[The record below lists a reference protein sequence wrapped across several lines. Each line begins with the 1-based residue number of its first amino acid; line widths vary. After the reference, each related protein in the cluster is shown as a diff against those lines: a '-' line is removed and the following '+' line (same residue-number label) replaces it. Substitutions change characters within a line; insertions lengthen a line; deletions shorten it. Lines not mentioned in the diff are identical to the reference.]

1 VLTISTASYGAFM
14 SLWNGLPSR
23 LREKAVKSIRHTL
36 KAEILSGTTADEST
50 PVVEP
55 APTLELD
62 PDLLEAFYDESE
74 PEEID
79 LGPLVAPH
87 TSDSHRIGVEN
98 GMDNENVVV
107 RTDSVLGGSNGDD
120 ANSTAE
126 HSLDDTADFEEDI
139 VDNEDDGMVE
149 DEDMEY
155 MDPAEAEDHCM

>member
-1 VLTISTASYGAFM
+1 M
-14 SLWNGLPSR
+14 
-23 LREKAVKSIRHTL
+23 KSIHHTL
-36 KAEILSGTTADEST
+36 KAKSLSGMTADEPT

-74 PEEID
+74 PEEFD
-79 LGPLVAPH
+79 LGPLVATH
-87 TSDSHRIGVEN
+87 RSDSHRIRVEN
-98 GMDNENVVV
+98 SKDNENVVV
-107 RTDSVLGGSNGDD
+107 QTAVLGGSNGDD

-139 VDNEDDGMVE
+139 VDDEDDGMVE

-155 MDPAEAEDHCM
+155 MDLVEADDDCI

>member
-1 VLTISTASYGAFM
+1 M
-14 SLWNGLPSR
+14 
-23 LREKAVKSIRHTL
+23 KSIRHTL
-36 KAEILSGTTADEST
+36 KAEILSGTTADEPT

-87 TSDSHRIGVEN
+87 RSDSHRIRVEN

-107 RTDSVLGGSNGDD
+107 RTTVLGGSNGDD

-126 HSLDDTADFEEDI
+126 HSQDDRADFEEDI
-139 VDNEDDGMVE
+139 VDDEADGMVE
-149 DEDMEY
+149 DEDMEA
-155 MDPAEAEDHCM
+155 DDDCM